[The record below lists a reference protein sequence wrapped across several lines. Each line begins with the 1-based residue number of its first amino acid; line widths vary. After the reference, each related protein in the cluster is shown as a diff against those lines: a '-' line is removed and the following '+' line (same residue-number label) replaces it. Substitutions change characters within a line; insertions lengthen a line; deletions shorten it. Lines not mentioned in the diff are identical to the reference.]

1 MNLIIISLFINY
13 LLRIIGSKAY
23 LILYK
28 YYVNNI
34 LLFTFFPSR
43 NLTLPSMTVL
53 LSAMAQDTVYMEQT
67 RRVLRLC
74 GAIRRPPYLL
84 ADRDKLGSELRGER
98 AKPSTMTPPLALQAA
113 ADLTAQRYWLF

>member
-13 LLRIIGSKAY
+13 SLGIIGSKAY

-28 YYVNNI
+28 YYVHNI

-74 GAIRRPPYLL
+74 GAIRRPPYLS
-84 ADRDKLGSELRGER
+84 ADRDKLGSWALTLSWEES
-98 AKPSTMTPPLALQAA
+98 APSRQQWHPPP
-113 ADLTAQRYWLF
+113 